1 MDNIVDNVEKNRD
14 KVAFVTKKEKKD
26 WFKTVITILD
36 QHYPDAQCSLNFS
49 NPLELLIATLLSA
62 QTTDIRVNLVTKTLF
77 KRYQSVD
84 DYAQADIAEVEEIIR
99 SIGCYRV
106 KAKHI
111 VAGAQQLCRQFSG
124 KVPNQLDDLIQLPG
138 IGRKTANVVL
148 SNAFDTPGFP
158 VDTHVKRVSRRLGW
172 TRQSDPVKI
181 ETELC
186 RFVEPALWGHTSHL
200 LIYHGR
206 QICKARSP
214 QCEQCPVEMQCKK
227 VFKG

>member
-1 MDNIVDNVEKNRD
+1 MTV
-14 KVAFVTKKEKKD
+14 KEKKN
-26 WFKTVITILD
+26 WFNKIIETLESS
-36 QHYPDAQCSLNFS
+36 YPDAHCSLNFS

-62 QTTDIRVNLVTKTLF
+62 QTTDVRVNIVTKTLF
-77 KRYQSVD
+77 STYRSVEEF
-84 DYAQADIAEVEEIIR
+84 AQADIEAVAEIIR

-111 VAGAQQLCRQFSG
+111 VTGAQQLCQQFSG
-124 KVPNQLDDLIQLPG
+124 QVPDRLEDLIQLPG

-148 SNAFDTPGFP
+148 SNAFDKPGFP

-172 TRQSDPVKI
+172 TRQTEPEKI
-181 ETELC
+181 EKELC
-186 RFVEPALWGHTSHL
+186 RYVEPSRWGHTSHL

-214 QCEQCPVEMQCKK
+214 LCESCPVEAHCKK
-227 VFKG
+227 VFKA

>member
-1 MDNIVDNVEKNRD
+1 M
-14 KVAFVTKKEKKD
+14 TKQEKKN
-26 WFKTVITILD
+26 WFKTVITTLD
-36 QHYPDAQCSLNFS
+36 DYYPQAQCSLNFS

-62 QTTDIRVNLVTKTLF
+62 QTTDVRVNLVTKKLF
-77 KRYQSVD
+77 DRYRNVT
-84 DYAQADIAEVEEIIR
+84 DYAQADLDEVEEIIR

-111 VAGAQQLCRQFSG
+111 VAGAQQLCRHFSG
-124 KVPNQLDDLIQLPG
+124 QVPQRLEDLIQLPG
-138 IGRKTANVVL
+138 VGRKTANVVL
-148 SNAFDTPGFP
+148 SNAFNKPGFP

-186 RFVEPALWGHTSHL
+186 RYVEPQFWGHTSHL

-206 QICKARSP
+206 EICKARSP
-214 QCEQCPVEMQCKK
+214 QCERCPVESECKK
-227 VFKG
+227 VFKA